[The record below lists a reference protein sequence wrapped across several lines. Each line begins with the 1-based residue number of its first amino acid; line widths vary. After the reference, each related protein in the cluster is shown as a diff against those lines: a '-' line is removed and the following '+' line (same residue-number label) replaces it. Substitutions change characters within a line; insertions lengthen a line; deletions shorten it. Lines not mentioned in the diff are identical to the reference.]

1 MTSRLTAL
9 LFCVALLTS
18 AVNAQGRWGNNR
30 QITASD
36 NVETQTRNVDGF
48 SEIKVCCSIEVDVH
62 QSNTFRVEVEAADN
76 ILQYIVTEV
85 RGSRLHIGFEDN
97 INIRNN
103 SKVRVTVHM
112 PRLEE
117 VSASSSSKLLGQ
129 STFRGGNLR
138 LECSSSAKI
147 NLDFEGERVNADVS
161 SSGRIELEGSADR
174 LRVNSSSGS
183 SVHAFDLATQNVD
196 AHASS
201 GSNIRVHASSSLDA
215 RASSGATVKYRGN
228 PSNRDTDSSSGGRV
242 RQDN

>member
-9 LFCVALLTS
+9 LFCIALLTS

-36 NVETQTRNVDGF
+36 NVETQTRNLDGF

-62 QSNTFRVEVEAADN
+62 QSNNFRVEVEAADN
-76 ILQYIVTEV
+76 ILQYVVTEV
-85 RGSRLHIGFEDN
+85 RGDRLHIGYEDN

-117 VSASSSSKLLGQ
+117 VSASSSSKLNGH

-147 NLDFEGERVNADVS
+147 NLNFEGDRVNADVS
-161 SSGRIELEGSADR
+161 SSGRIELVGSADR
-174 LRVNSSSGS
+174 LRANTSSGAS
-183 SVHAFDLATQNVD
+183 MHAFDLATQEVD
-196 AHASS
+196 ARASS
-201 GSNIRVHASSSLDA
+201 GSNIRVHANSSLDA